1 MPVSHL
7 GLECVFGIKVNESSK
22 DDSDIG
28 QGWEPQFF
36 LDAWK
41 AGDPKKFWFLNLL
54 VLKIGQNS
62 AAVFILQTSNVMLNK
77 TLTISEGR
85 PGKLELYY
93 LFHWIKG
100 SNEYYNTFEITFWV
114 INNGDA
120 VWILADTSARINMA
134 WE

>member
-77 TLTISEGR
+77 TLTISEVFYIDLESWSCITYFTESKEAMSIITHL
-85 PGKLELYY
+85 KLLFEL
-93 LFHWIKG
+93 LIMVMLCG
-100 SNEYYNTFEITFWV
+100 SWQIQV
-114 INNGDA
+114 L
-120 VWILADTSARINMA
+120 V
-134 WE
+134 